1 MFKRRIMTLAAVGV
15 LGLAALAGSAM
26 ADELPA
32 PGTGG
37 KIVCTDE
44 NGKVVAEF
52 TKAVKAIAIDKDGK
66 VTKGETLPRLDAAP
80 TVTADKDGKHAP
92 AETVIE
98 FAEAVP
104 AQPAEAG
111 AKLDDESGPA
121 DGPVL
126 SEKGTPPGAGER
138 AEATTLKCEKVD

>member
-37 KIVCTDE
+37 KIVCTDG

-66 VTKGETLPRLDAAP
+66 VTKGETLPTVTAP

-104 AQPAEAG
+104 AQPAEKAD
-111 AKLDDESGPA
+111 AESGPA

-138 AEATTLKCEKVD
+138 AEATTLRCEKAD